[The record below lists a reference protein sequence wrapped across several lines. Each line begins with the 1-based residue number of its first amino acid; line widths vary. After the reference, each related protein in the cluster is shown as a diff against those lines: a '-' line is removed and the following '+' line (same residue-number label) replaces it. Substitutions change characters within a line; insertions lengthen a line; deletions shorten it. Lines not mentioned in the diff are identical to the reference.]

1 MFDFCNPMHEDYQ
14 QYKDEGYNGKKQEH
28 KNDFF
33 VVKRESNVRT
43 KDDRNKFEQQYDDDI
58 EDGHKGCWVRLF
70 GWIPY
75 VRWSQTD
82 KHREDQPPDKTLWQ
96 PGIFSWRVLLDTVF
110 LFWLGYL
117 DAAPPK
123 DDEFDPGPSMTAEY
137 TNCGI
142 LSALLLSVY
151 VEFFVEEIESV
162 DGYVDLQNAC
172 NICWITAFGFSAL
185 ATLMSVIM
193 LLVINET
200 GDPVERRHFVDVL
213 DSATRGIGSHSP
225 VIFLYASLGFALVA
239 ILLWLICIYGFNT
252 VSISSVSI
260 LVAGGFCWL
269 LFLLNSISSL
279 YLARQTQAQMQH
291 GPRTVISKAE
301 IRNKL
306 DEYIAVS
313 KGFENIESEDD
324 FISYLRIKK
333 VNNGSYKIIYT
344 ETVME
349 IAREMFRHEL
359 KMYAR
364 SG

>member
-1 MFDFCNPMHEDYQ
+1 MFDFCNPMHDNYQ
-14 QYKDEGYNGKKQEH
+14 QYKDEGYNGEKQGH
-28 KNDFF
+28 KTEVFL
-33 VVKRESNVRT
+33 VKRESNV
-43 KDDRNKFEQQYDDDI
+43 QSQYKENEFMKQYKTDI
-58 EDGHKGCWVRLF
+58 KNGQNGCWARVF
-70 GWIPY
+70 GCIPF
-75 VRWSQTD
+75 VKWSLID
-82 KHREDQPPDKTLWQ
+82 FHREDQHPDERMWK
-96 PGIFSWRVLLDTVF
+96 PGIFSWRILLDTVG

-162 DGYVDLQNAC
+162 DGYIHLQNAC

-193 LLVINET
+193 LLVVNET
-200 GDPVERRHFVDVL
+200 GDPVERRHFVQML

-239 ILLWLICIYGFNT
+239 IVLWLVCTYGFNI
-252 VSISSVSI
+252 VSICSLSI
-260 LVAGGFCWL
+260 LVVGACCWL
-269 LFLLNSISSL
+269 LFLLNSVSAL
-279 YLARQTQAQMQH
+279 YLARQTQTKMQH
-291 GPRTVISKAE
+291 SERATISKAE
-301 IRNKL
+301 IREKL
-306 DEYIAVS
+306 DEYIGVS

-324 FISYLRIKK
+324 FILYLRTKK
-333 VNNGSYKIIYT
+333 DGAGRSYKIIYT
-344 ETVME
+344 ETVIE

-359 KMYAR
+359 KMFAR
-364 SG
+364 S